1 MGVGPGLQGSS
12 ESSQVGG
19 SIGRFRGGGRSSAV
33 SQSYVVLPHG
43 LKEPTTWLVFANRN
57 RPITKIRLA
66 VHA

>member
-1 MGVGPGLQGSS
+1 MSVGPGLQGSS
-12 ESSQVGG
+12 ESSGG
-19 SIGRFRGGGRSSAV
+19 SIGRFRGGGCSSAV

-43 LKEPTTWLVFANRN
+43 LKEPTTWLVSADRN